1 MADVFISYARDDSE
15 TANQLARELEAR
27 GISVFFD
34 KGVLVAGTDFR
45 QEIAQA
51 LRAAKAVVVL
61 LSANTK
67 RSSWVQEEL
76 SSVIERADGPNVIP
90 VLLDSHAKEN
100 WVWPLVSDRHAFDLS
115 TRRERIGEVA
125 LQVSRLLP
133 NESLLRAPPS
143 VEAAPKRSSRRGIF
157 LILALSLAVAAISTI
172 FLLPELTSAPP
183 PEGSA
188 GSPSNLWLWVS
199 PVSAAI
205 GFVFGYLFS
214 KWRR

>member
-1 MADVFISYARDDSE
+1 MADVFISYARDDSD

-27 GISVFFD
+27 GISVYFD
-34 KGVLVAGTDFR
+34 HDVLVAGTDFR

-51 LRAAKAVVVL
+51 LRTAKAVVVL

-100 WVWPLVSDRHAFDLS
+100 WVWPLVSDRKAFDLS
-115 TRRERIGEVA
+115 TRRERISEVA
-125 LQVSRLLP
+125 MQVSRLLP
-133 NESLLRAPPS
+133 SESLRPPRPS
-143 VEAAPKRSSRRGIF
+143 EQAASSRRRIF
-157 LILALSLAVAAISTI
+157 FILALSLAVAAISTI
-172 FLLPELTSAPP
+172 SLLHGPTGAPP
-183 PEGSA
+183 SDWSA
-188 GSPSNLWLWVS
+188 SSPSNFWLWVS
-199 PVSAAI
+199 PVSAAV
-205 GFVFGYLFS
+205 GFVVGYLFS

>member
-1 MADVFISYARDDSE
+1 MADVFISYARDDGD

-34 KGVLVAGTDFR
+34 KDVLVAGTDFR

-51 LRAAKAVVVL
+51 LKTAKAVVVL

-76 SSVIERADGPNVIP
+76 SSVIERAEGPKVIP

-100 WVWPLVSDRHAFDLS
+100 WVWPLVSDRQTFDLS

-125 LQVSRLLP
+125 SQVSRLLP
-133 NESLLRAPPS
+133 PESLRPPS
-143 VEAAPKRSSRRGIF
+143 PVQEAPRSLRRGMF
-157 LILALSLAVAAISTI
+157 LILALGLTIAAISTI
-172 FLLPELTSAPP
+172 FLLPAPESAPP
-183 PEGSA
+183 SNGSA
-188 GSPSNLWLWVS
+188 GSPSNFWLWVS
-199 PVSAAI
+199 AGSAAV
-205 GFVFGYLFS
+205 GFVVGYLFN

>member
-1 MADVFISYARDDSE
+1 MADVFISYANDDGE
-15 TANQLARELEAR
+15 TARELASELEAR

-51 LRAAKAVVVL
+51 LRTARAVVVL

-76 SSVIERADGPNVIP
+76 SSVIEQADGPKVIP
-90 VLLDSHAKEN
+90 VMLDTHAKEN
-100 WVWPLVSDRHAFDLS
+100 WVWPLVSDRTAFDLS
-115 TRRERIGEVA
+115 THRERIGEVA
-125 LQVSRLLP
+125 LQVSRLLL
-133 NESLLRAPPS
+133 NESFGTPHQAEASARRRPGLKVLWIAAVNVPLAAILLFIFNLFGTPWNGSEDPS
-143 VEAAPKRSSRRGIF
+143 LGMLLWF
-157 LILALSLAVAAISTI
+157 GALSV
-172 FLLPELTSAPP
+172 F
-183 PEGSA
+183 
-188 GSPSNLWLWVS
+188 V
-199 PVSAAI
+199 